1 MHTEGEPN
9 RVIRRILRV
18 DHAGEHGAVAIYS
31 SQIEWAKRHAPD
43 LLPWL
48 EETIAHERTHRERFR
63 SAMPARAAK
72 PCRLLSIWSVGGAVL
87 GWATARLGRTGVMV
101 CTSAVE
107 RTVHAHL
114 VEQRQ
119 FLLSHDPELHDVV
132 ASIQAEE
139 DEHLAYADQRHD
151 PGKLLPTIL
160 RPLVEVATETLI
172 FVSTRGDSLRLRH
185 AMTTAH

>member
-1 MHTEGEPN
+1 MSPDQAPDK
-9 RVIRRILRV
+9 VIRRILRV

-31 SQIEWAKRHAPD
+31 SQIAWAKRHAPD

-63 SAMPARAAK
+63 SAMPVRAAK
-72 PCRLLSIWSVGGAVL
+72 PCRLLSIWSVGGAML
-87 GWATARLGRTGVMV
+87 GWMTAQLGRTGVMV

-114 VEQRQ
+114 LEQRQ
-119 FLLSHDPELHDVV
+119 FLSRHDPELDGII
-132 ASIQAEE
+132 ASIQQEE

-151 PGKLLPTIL
+151 PKKLLPALL
-160 RPLVEVATETLI
+160 RPLVAAATEALI
-172 FVSTRGDSLRLRH
+172 FISTRGDSLRLRR
-185 AMTTAH
+185 AMAARP